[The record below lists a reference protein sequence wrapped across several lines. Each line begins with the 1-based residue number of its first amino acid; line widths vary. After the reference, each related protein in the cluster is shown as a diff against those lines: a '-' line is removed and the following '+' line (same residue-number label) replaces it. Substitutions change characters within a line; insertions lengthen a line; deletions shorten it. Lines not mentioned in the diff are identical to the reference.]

1 MIYDKFK
8 VNFNLLDN
16 VNVTDAN
23 DFDINVIKVEM
34 KESSLNARS

>member
-8 VNFNLLDN
+8 VNFNLLDK

-34 KESSLNARS
+34 KESSLNVRS